1 MAQKAA
7 PPRPGSTRS
16 RGRPTSGTPTRG
28 LPKPLLIV
36 GFILALVAV
45 VAVGLWLSRGG
56 GQPGGAIATL
66 QTADFHA
73 LAFSPDNPNVVF
85 FGHHNG
91 IMRSDD
97 GRTWTPLVER
107 QNFDAMGLAVSRTNA
122 RQVYLASHNV
132 FQASTDGGAS
142 WQPIDHNL
150 PGTDIHGFAMSPDDP
165 NRLYAF
171 VVGSGIFQSADGGRT
186 WQALTVKVPGD
197 IMGMAAAGGTPE
209 TLYAGS
215 MRFGVLRSTDG
226 GQSWKPAMQSGSAGN
241 LFALAVDP
249 AAHQTVYAGGEGGLY
264 KSTDGGTSWSKLPFP
279 ADNVIALAISPAQPN
294 VVLAISVQ
302 GQQGLVYRSEDGGQ
316 NWGKRQ

>member
-1 MAQKAA
+1 M
-7 PPRPGSTRS
+7 P
-16 RGRPTSGTPTRG
+16 GTPTRG
-28 LPKPLLIV
+28 LPKPLLIF

-45 VAVGLWLSRGG
+45 VAVGLSLRRGG
-56 GQPGGAIATL
+56 GETGGAIATL

-97 GRTWTPLVER
+97 SGRTWMPLVER
-107 QNFDAMGLAVSRTNA
+107 QNFDAMGLAVSRANG
-122 RQVYLASHNV
+122 RLVYLAGHNV
-132 FQASTDGGAS
+132 FQVSTDGGAS
-142 WQPIDHNL
+142 WQPVDHNL

-171 VVGSGIFQSADGGRT
+171 VVGNGVLQSGVGGRT
-186 WQALTVKVPGD
+186 WQALVGEVPGD

-209 TLYAGS
+209 MLYAGS

-226 GQSWKPAMQSGSAGN
+226 GQSWKPAMQSGNAAS

-249 AAHQTVYAGGEGGLY
+249 ATHQTVYVGGESGLY
-264 KSTDGGTSWSKLPFP
+264 KSTDGGASWSKLPFP
-279 ADNVIALAISPAQPN
+279 ANNVVAIAISPAQPN

-316 NWGKRQ
+316 SWGKRQ